1 MGVIIACVNQKG
13 GVGKT
18 ATSHNEAYCFSQ
30 LGYKVLYGD
39 LDPNP
44 AGTGV
49 FGETFKFNIIDILP
63 DRNFDISKAIYPAKL
78 KNKEDIK
85 NLYIMPSH
93 IDLAMIEGKLW
104 TMAHREKLLKNH
116 LDKIKGEF
124 DFIFLDLPP
133 SLGILSVV
141 GIYAADKIIIPV
153 KYEKDALS
161 GVSSLFRTI
170 REVKEKQ
177 EFEYMI
183 LKNARSG
190 SKKFMGTFIDEN
202 LKDFEYAGKVFKT
215 VINVCEEINKAKSD
229 DCPVMVYA
237 PNSIATENYLQ
248 LSHEIKEVFCK

>member
-1 MGVIIACVNQKG
+1 MGNVIAVVNQKG

-30 LGYKVLYGD
+30 LGHKTLFVD
-39 LDPNP
+39 IDPTP
-44 AGTGV
+44 AGTKV
-49 FGETFKFNIIDILP
+49 FREEFKYSMCDILP
-63 DRNFDISKAIYPAKL
+63 FRNFDVRQAIYPAL
-78 KNKEDIK
+78 LENKEEIK
-85 NLYIMPSH
+85 NLFVIPSH
-93 IDLAMIEGKLW
+93 IDLGLLDGRLA

-116 LDKIKGEF
+116 LDKIKGDF

-133 SLGILSVV
+133 SLGVLSAV

-153 KYEKDALS
+153 KYEKDALA

-177 EFEYMI
+177 DFEYMI
-183 LKNARSG
+183 LKNARNA

-202 LKDFEYAGKVFKT
+202 LKDFEEAGKVFKT

-237 PNSIATENYLQ
+237 PNSIATQNYLQ
-248 LSHEIKEVFCK
+248 LAHEIKEVFYK